1 MNSIEELANSEI
13 LQVATLKN
21 SIFETTLLVTARVL
35 WWSYFF
41 FNCEYLPYEICH
53 SLLQQ
58 SNYGPLKNLGD
69 SLRKNPENRLTG
81 QYYNQE
87 KLLDK
92 VFGRLALITVST
104 KSFFFFFTIK

>member
-1 MNSIEELANSEI
+1 MNSIEELASSEI

-21 SIFETTLLVTARVL
+21 SIFETTLLVTARVPC
-35 WWSYFF
+35 WSCIFF

-53 SLLQQ
+53 YLLQQ
-58 SNYGPLKNLGD
+58 SNFGPLKNLGD

-81 QYYNQE
+81 QYYNQA

-92 VFGRLALITVST
+92 VFGRLALITVSP
-104 KSFFFFFTIK
+104 KSILFFTIH